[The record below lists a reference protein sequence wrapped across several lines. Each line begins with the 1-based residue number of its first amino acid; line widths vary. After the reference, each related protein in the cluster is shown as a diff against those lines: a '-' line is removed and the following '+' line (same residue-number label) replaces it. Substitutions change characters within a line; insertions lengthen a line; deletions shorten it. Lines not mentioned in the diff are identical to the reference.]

1 MPFTA
6 TLRCDMPVTHPKVVD
21 LQTGAFI
28 GFDLTL
34 QPDET
39 LEIYRS
45 TSDRLACTL
54 TRAGVTENIFAKLDE
69 DSTLTELQPG
79 DNMLSMQRRE
89 RLRLPAGI
97 RQLLPDGGGHP
108 ARTVMRID
116 VLDADTLARVGWVD
130 VWVSFYWDSPYYSEG
145 SFTLEVRPTAEN
157 LQLLQEGRWLVRS
170 DESPRIPMRI
180 CARANQNEDANL
192 VVSGYPATWL
202 LTKRVSAVSV
212 KNQNAEAAMRSLV
225 SAAKPWPRL
234 ALGTEYGF
242 DTTFEK
248 QTSGGSIFDYCKTIG
263 QACDL
268 GFRVI
273 LDGKGAEKKLLFE
286 CFRPTFDP
294 NHRYSPQWGNLLN
307 AGWSFADTDYAN
319 VALVQG
325 AGEGDER
332 ATVWVGDVNAT
343 GADRREMYIDARDIQ
358 PDEDK
363 NETNTS
369 QSYLEKL
376 ADRGGEKLLSQLRT
390 GSIEFDVDDDTLQVG
405 DVLSASLPQLGY
417 TAMVRVADII
427 TQSEDSGTTRTIR
440 LGTPTWHKT

>member
-1 MPFTA
+1 
-6 TLRCDMPVTHPKVVD
+6 
-21 LQTGAFI
+21 
-28 GFDLTL
+28 
-34 QPDET
+34 
-39 LEIYRS
+39 
-45 TSDRLACTL
+45 
-54 TRAGVTENIFAKLDE
+54 
-69 DSTLTELQPG
+69 
-79 DNMLSMQRRE
+79 
-89 RLRLPAGI
+89 
-97 RQLLPDGGGHP
+97 
-108 ARTVMRID
+108 MRID

-130 VWVSFYWDSPYYSEG
+130 VWVSLYWDSPYYSEG

-180 CARANQNEDANL
+180 CSRANQNEDANL

-202 LTKRVSAVSV
+202 LTKRVSAVSI

-268 GFRVI
+268 GFRIV
-273 LDGKGAEKKLLFE
+273 LDGKGSKKKLLFE

-294 NHRYSPQWGNLLN
+294 NRRYSPRWGNLLN

-319 VALVQG
+319 IALVQG

-343 GADRREMYIDARDIQ
+343 GSDRREMYVDARDVQ
-358 PDEDK
+358 PEDG
-363 NETNTS
+363 ETSTS
-369 QSYLEKL
+369 QSYLAKL
-376 ADRGGEKLLSQLRT
+376 ADRGGEKLLAQLRT

-417 TAMVRVADII
+417 ERTHLQRTHHLRRYHCPHRLPAAGPDQSGAVCTGQARAAHREPDRGAAGHRRYHHRGRAGRVVEE
-427 TQSEDSGTTRTIR
+427 QQLHPCSPSGRPDLR
-440 LGTPTWHKT
+440 QAEGTGEVSRPAQNSHT